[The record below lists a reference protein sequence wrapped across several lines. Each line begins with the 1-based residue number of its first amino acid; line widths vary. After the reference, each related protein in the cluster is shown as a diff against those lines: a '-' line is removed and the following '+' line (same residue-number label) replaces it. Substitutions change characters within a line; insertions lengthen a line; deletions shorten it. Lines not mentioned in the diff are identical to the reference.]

1 MFGVAVNVTLV
12 PAQILLA
19 LATMLI
25 DGVRLGF
32 TTIVILL
39 LVPVDEDKQVA
50 LLVSTQ
56 VITSLLF
63 SVDDVNVDEFD
74 PTFPPLIFH

>member
-1 MFGVAVNVTLV
+1 MFGVAINVTLV

-32 TTIVILL
+32 TSMVIVL
-39 LVPVDEDKQVA
+39 LVPVGEDKQVA

-56 VITSLLF
+56 VITSLLI